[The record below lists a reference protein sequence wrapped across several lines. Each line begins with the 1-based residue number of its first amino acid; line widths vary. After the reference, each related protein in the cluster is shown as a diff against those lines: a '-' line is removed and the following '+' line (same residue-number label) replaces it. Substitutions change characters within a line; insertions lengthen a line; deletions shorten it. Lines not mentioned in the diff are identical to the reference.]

1 MKKRILVL
9 AAIVFCNQLPAQ
21 DDSTSRSLEEIT
33 LTSNKYPR
41 KLSETG
47 KVVHVISKEWIERSG
62 GKTLNELLN
71 TLPGTT
77 IVGANNNP
85 GTNQTVS
92 LRGASAGNTLILID
106 GIPVND
112 PSVISNYFDL
122 NFIDIDQVE
131 RIEVL
136 KGGQSTLYGS
146 DAVAG
151 VINIITKKTTAR
163 KIQANVILEG
173 GSYNTF
179 KQVVGLSGTLGLSN
193 YSIQYTH
200 LDSKGFSAAHD
211 STGSAGYDNDAYN
224 QHLISANIGFKLSP
238 KLALSFNG
246 KLSHYKAEL
255 DASAF
260 TDDRDFTVK
269 NKNQQAGMGLSY
281 TYRNGETR
289 FNYHFNRADRRYA
302 DDSLHRG
309 NAFAYYTNSHYIGKT
324 HYAELYNNFKW
335 KEFEFLAGID
345 FRENSTE
352 QDYFTVSIFGPYST
366 PHLDAEMNQV
376 SAYAS
381 SVFHHKNI
389 MLEAGG
395 RLNKHS
401 EYGNHFTFNF
411 NPAIDFN
418 DKIRL
423 YSNLYSSFKT
433 PTLYQL
439 FDPFAGNPGLE
450 PERAVSFE
458 AGISSTRKDPFE
470 YRVTGF
476 YNKTKD
482 VILYTFDPSTF
493 QSRYIN
499 GSEQVTHGAE
509 VELGY
514 QIGSFAFR
522 SNYTYTNGETT
533 SLYDGTG
540 SPLVKDT
547 TYYNLYRIPKHAFN
561 LSASWKAS
569 EKFFFSAATRILS
582 KREEFV
588 YGDHPLPLDG
598 YATIDLYG
606 EYKAGSKLK
615 FYIDLRNI
623 TDSEYFDILGYNA
636 RNFNFNFGARVG
648 F

>member
-1 MKKRILVL
+1 MRSRRSLHFSFLFPEAVKPKFSTMMKKRILVL

-62 GKTLNELLN
+62 GKTLNEFLN

-151 VINIITKKTTAR
+151 VINIITKKTTVR

-179 KQVVGLSGTLGLSN
+179 KQVVGLSGAMARSN

-211 STGSAGYDNDAYN
+211 SMRNAGFDNDAYN
-224 QHLISANIGFKLSP
+224 QHLVSANMGFKVTS
-238 KLALSFNG
+238 KLAMSFNG

-260 TDDRDFTVK
+260 TDDRDFAVK
-269 NKNQQAGMGLSY
+269 NKNHQAGMGLSY
-281 TYRNGETR
+281 TYHNGETR

-324 HYAELYNNFKW
+324 HFAELYNNFK
-335 KEFEFLAGID
+335 
-345 FRENSTE
+345 
-352 QDYFTVSIFGPYST
+352 
-366 PHLDAEMNQV
+366 
-376 SAYAS
+376 
-381 SVFHHKNI
+381 
-389 MLEAGG
+389 
-395 RLNKHS
+395 
-401 EYGNHFTFNF
+401 
-411 NPAIDFN
+411 
-418 DKIRL
+418 
-423 YSNLYSSFKT
+423 
-433 PTLYQL
+433 
-439 FDPFAGNPGLE
+439 
-450 PERAVSFE
+450 
-458 AGISSTRKDPFE
+458 
-470 YRVTGF
+470 
-476 YNKTKD
+476 
-482 VILYTFDPSTF
+482 
-493 QSRYIN
+493 
-499 GSEQVTHGAE
+499 
-509 VELGY
+509 
-514 QIGSFAFR
+514 
-522 SNYTYTNGETT
+522 
-533 SLYDGTG
+533 
-540 SPLVKDT
+540 
-547 TYYNLYRIPKHAFN
+547 
-561 LSASWKAS
+561 
-569 EKFFFSAATRILS
+569 
-582 KREEFV
+582 
-588 YGDHPLPLDG
+588 
-598 YATIDLYG
+598 
-606 EYKAGSKLK
+606 
-615 FYIDLRNI
+615 
-623 TDSEYFDILGYNA
+623 
-636 RNFNFNFGARVG
+636 
-648 F
+648 